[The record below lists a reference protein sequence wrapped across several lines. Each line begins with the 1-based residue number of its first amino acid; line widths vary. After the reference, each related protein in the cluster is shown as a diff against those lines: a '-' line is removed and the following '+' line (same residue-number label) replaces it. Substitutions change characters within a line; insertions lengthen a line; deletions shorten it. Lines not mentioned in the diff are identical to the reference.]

1 MRMFKTRSDWVPM
14 TLRNFDQPLLYVAS
28 FSGWLFPMNRLAHV
42 VSFILSLWF
51 SCSVTSD
58 SFATPWTISHQAPLS
73 KEFSR
78 QGYWSGLPFLSPGD
92 APDPGIEPTSP
103 ALQADSLPLSHQ
115 GRPSFILARG
125 SRQWRVRWLD
135 VITVSMDMSLRKLW
149 EMVKDREAWR
159 VSVHAFAKSRTQ
171 LSD

>member
-1 MRMFKTRSDWVPM
+1 MDYKPPGSSVQGILQARILEWV
-14 TLRNFDQPLLYVAS
+14 TIS
-28 FSGWLFPMNRLAHV
+28 FSRG
-42 VSFILSLWF
+42 
-51 SCSVTSD
+51 CSQ
-58 SFATPWTISHQAPLS
+58 PNP
-73 KEFSR
+73 R
-78 QGYWSGLPFLSPGD
+78 R
-92 APDPGIEPTSP
+92 GIEPTCP

-125 SRQWRVRWLD
+125 RRQRRVRWLD
-135 VITVSMDMSLRKLW
+135 VITVSMDVSLRKLW